1 MLYSLQLTFTYFS
14 SDHLDIIIVI
24 ASLVSNT
31 GTGTQKEINIVQHT
45 VPGNYIRGDKL
56 WPTGQIHLLFL
67 KKATETK
74 WPVKPTIFT
83 IRPFQKGC
91 DDLDLHN
98 ASQLTVHFQ
107 MLAVHGCQYT
117 INENALLFFC
127 FTVFSYIFS
136 IIKIIFPHGKR
147 KNIKEGIN
155 PPKYSQ
161 LLSSLCLEVGIKP
174 RGRIGTVYHIIRPL
188 L

>member
-56 WPTGQIHLLFL
+56 WPTDQIHLFL

-91 DDLDLHN
+91 DDPDLHN

-107 MLAVHGCQYT
+107 MLTVHGCQYT

-127 FTVFSYIFS
+127 VLQCFHI
-136 IIKIIFPHGKR
+136 
-147 KNIKEGIN
+147 
-155 PPKYSQ
+155 YSQ
-161 LLSSLCLEVGIKP
+161 SLKLPFLMVRGKISRKGLNLLNIPSFSHL
-174 RGRIGTVYHIIRPL
+174 YA
-188 L
+188 